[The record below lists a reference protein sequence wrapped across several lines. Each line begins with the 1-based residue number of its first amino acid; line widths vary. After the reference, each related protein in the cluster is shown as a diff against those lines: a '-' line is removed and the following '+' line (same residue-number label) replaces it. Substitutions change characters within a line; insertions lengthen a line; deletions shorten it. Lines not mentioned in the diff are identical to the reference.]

1 LVQKA
6 PEDVKERRSAP
17 EDVRELRNAWESQ
30 VGHVKGLT
38 WELEQDFRFG
48 QRITRTDQGYVMG
61 GTMKGGSSSMWYPTG
76 RDEYHAFKRWQ
87 TAEGVQEA
95 RNDEAFD
102 RFTKLVGK
110 HAIELVTRR
119 RAPTP
124 MRRSKRDPEP
134 YRGYGPLYADMADI
148 LECLPASHLDRPQ
161 LRRIQL
167 GGWGPDA
174 AKASA
179 YVDGAVLMYDFACRG
194 ARRTFLGL
202 FLHEVGHAHEVAL
215 SEPQKD
221 VLHEGY
227 QVLAEED
234 AFIGIEFLVDAN
246 TRKLYQKFV
255 FQEFL
260 AETYMIY
267 VACGQGLR
275 DRIQRYGKRARGAWE
290 TIYEVFRE
298 SFDGI
303 EYE

>member
-1 LVQKA
+1 MQS
-6 PEDVKERRSAP
+6 DVSELRRSAP
-17 EDVRELRNAWESQ
+17 EDVRKLRHAWESQ
-30 VGHVKGLT
+30 VGQVKGLT

-76 RDEYHAFKRWQ
+76 QGEYHAFKRWQ
-87 TAEGVQEA
+87 RAEGIQEA
-95 RNDEAFD
+95 RDDQAFE
-102 RFTKLVGK
+102 RFLKLIGVHG
-110 HAIELVTRR
+110 IELVTRR
-119 RAPTP
+119 HAPTP
-124 MRRSKRDPEP
+124 MRRSKADPEP
-134 YRGYGPLYADMADI
+134 FKGYGPIYADMADI
-148 LECLPASHLDRPQ
+148 LACLPEAHLDRPE
-161 LRRIQL
+161 LHTLQL

-179 YVDGAVLMYDFACRG
+179 YVKGAVLMYDFACRG

-202 FLHEVGHAHEVAL
+202 FLHELGHSHEVAL
-215 SEPQKD
+215 SEAEKD
-221 VLHEGY
+221 LLHREY
-227 QVLAEED
+227 QILAEED

-260 AETYMIY
+260 AELYMIY

-275 DRIQRYGKRARGAWE
+275 DEIQKFSKRPRVAWE
-290 TIYEVFRE
+290 AIYEVFCD